1 MRNSSF
7 VFRFAGV
14 CLAALLTV
22 STAQA
27 QLTPTQTWSGE
38 DTTGFSPGAHM
49 HMLLEKT
56 IFKVDVLTVDVWLG
70 GDDARRVEALVAGQ
84 RRSNQLEDSVAQIS
98 MHARDAYVRLE
109 FIRDNVSLD
118 QFVDGIRGD
127 LSKVPRAGIIAKS
140 DYQVISASLP
150 IWFAFL
156 RERLI
161 RKGDQIHYRIS
172 GDTLHTRY
180 VGFDGEVLLDQ
191 VDVGQAHRLSVMG
204 SYFVDRSSFREKLIR
219 SLFDHP

>member
-1 MRNSSF
+1 MRNPSF

-14 CLAALLTV
+14 CLAALLIV
-22 STAQA
+22 STSQA
-27 QLTPTQTWSGE
+27 QSTPTQTSSAENPIGS
-38 DTTGFSPGAHM
+38 SPGAHM
-49 HMLLEKT
+49 HMLLERT

-84 RRSNQLEDSVAQIS
+84 RRSSQLEDSIAQIS

-118 QFVDGIRGD
+118 QFVDGIRED
-127 LSKVPRAGIIAKS
+127 LSKVPRAGIIAES

-156 RERLI
+156 RERRI
-161 RKGDQIHYRIS
+161 RKGDQIQYRIS
-172 GDTLHTRY
+172 DDTLHTRY

-191 VDVGQAHRLSVMG
+191 VDVGQANRLSVMG
-204 SYFVDRSSFREKLIR
+204 SYFVDKSSFREKLIR
-219 SLFDHP
+219 SLIDHL

>member
-7 VFRFAGV
+7 VFLFAGV

-27 QLTPTQTWSGE
+27 QSTPPQTSSGV
-38 DTTGFSPGAHM
+38 DPTGFSPAAHM
-49 HMLLEKT
+49 QMLLEKT

-70 GDDARRVEALVAGQ
+70 GEDARRVEALVAGQ
-84 RRSNQLEDSVAQIS
+84 RWSSQLEDSVAEIS
-98 MHARDAYVRLE
+98 IHARDAYVRLE

-118 QFVDGIRGD
+118 QFVDGIRED
-127 LSKVPRAGIIAKS
+127 LSKVPQADIMAES
-140 DYQVISASLP
+140 DYQLISASLP

-156 RERLI
+156 RERRI
-161 RKGDQIHYRIS
+161 RKGDQIQYRIS
-172 GDTLHTRY
+172 DDTLHTRY

-191 VDVGQAHRLSVMG
+191 VDVGQANRLSVMG
-204 SYFVDRSSFREKLIR
+204 SYFVDKSSFREKLIR
-219 SLFDHP
+219 SLIDHL